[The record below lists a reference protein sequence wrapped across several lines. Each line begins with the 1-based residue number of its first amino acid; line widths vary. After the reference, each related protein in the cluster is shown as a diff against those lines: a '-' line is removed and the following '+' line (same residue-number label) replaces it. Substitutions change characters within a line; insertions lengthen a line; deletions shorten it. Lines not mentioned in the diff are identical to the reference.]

1 MKGRSNG
8 MTKFIVFLHILG
20 SVGMGFYL
28 VFPILS
34 AKISSLSKQ
43 AQEGFVQALSTANRF
58 GQILL
63 IIQFLTGGYLIS
75 KTEGLSP
82 AWMAVSIVLII
93 LIGAFTGMV
102 GGPLRRILTGLQANT
117 AVDNDVA
124 KVKLFSLLTAI
135 ILIVIVDLMVYPEIL
150 V

>member
-1 MKGRSNG
+1 
-8 MTKFIVFLHILG
+8 MTKFILFLHILG

-75 KTEGLSP
+75 KFKDTYNLSP
-82 AWMAVSIVLII
+82 AWMAASIVLVII
-93 LIGAFTGMV
+93 AGAFTGMV
-102 GGPLRRILTGLQANT
+102 GGPLRRIVQGLQANT
-117 AVDNDVA
+117 AVDKDIA
-124 KVKLFSLLTAI
+124 KTKLFSLLTAI
-135 ILIVIVDLMVYPEIL
+135 ILIIIVILMVYPEIL
-150 V
+150 A

>member
-1 MKGRSNG
+1 
-8 MTKFIVFLHILG
+8 MTKFILFLHILG

-43 AQEGFVQALSTANRF
+43 AQEGFVQALSSANRF

-75 KTEGLSP
+75 KYKDSYNLSP
-82 AWMAVSIVLII
+82 AWMIVSIVLVIVV
-93 LIGAFTGMV
+93 GAFTGMV
-102 GGPLRRILTGLQANT
+102 GGPLRRIVKGLQANA
-117 AVDNDVA
+117 AVGNDIA
-124 KVKLFSLLTAI
+124 KTKLFSLLTAI
-135 ILIVIVDLMVYPEIL
+135 VLIIIVVLMVYPEIL
-150 V
+150 A